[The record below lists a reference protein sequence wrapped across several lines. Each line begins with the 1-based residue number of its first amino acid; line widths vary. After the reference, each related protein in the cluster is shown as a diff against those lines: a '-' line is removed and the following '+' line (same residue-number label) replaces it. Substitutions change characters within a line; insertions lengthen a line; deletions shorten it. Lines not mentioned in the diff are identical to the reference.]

1 VIAARGRWSLVRL
14 LHRLTIDP
22 AAEQGFTLIE
32 LLIVMIILGI
42 LSLIA
47 APSYLTFKDK
57 AAKGAAMANLRNA
70 SEAVSSY
77 SQDNS
82 GYVGM
87 TYAALKT
94 YNTALPTVNI
104 IGTSTTTSFCISTQ
118 VGVWLAYK
126 RGPAGAITTT
136 ACTGP

>member
-1 VIAARGRWSLVRL
+1 VAGKKQRHAID
-14 LHRLTIDP
+14 LTR
-22 AAEQGFTLIE
+22 EGGFTLIE

-42 LSLIA
+42 LTLIA
-47 APSYLTFKDK
+47 APSYLTFKDR

-87 TYAALKT
+87 TYTGLKT
-94 YNTALPTVNI
+94 YNSALPTITV
-104 IGTSTTTSFCISTQ
+104 IGTPTTTSFCISTQ
-118 VGVWLAYK
+118 VGVWIAYK